1 MDGFLHEIFIF
12 FERSKAHLGLAALF
26 FGMSLLH
33 GYDVLNTTDYATV
46 SQH

>member
-12 FERSKAHLGLAALF
+12 FERLKPHLAALF
-26 FGMSLLH
+26 FDMSLLH
-33 GYDVLNTTDYATV
+33 GYEVLNTTDYASV